1 MTDILRAE
9 YGYNLQIL
17 CVFYEICTNLICITH
32 FWHLFVYLDTSSLR
46 EKGQLSTQLF
56 FGAGVCFWTTFLVK
70 TKIHRLIFTS
80 GRGSMSMPGSRAGS
94 PTGCGSG
101 TPISSTGSAARP
113 TRQSQGPFP
122 RGTGGFRRV
131 VLQQHSLGKNDLF
144 FNYGFLRANCEINK
158 FKRPEVGIYKRKQE
172 IKNST

>member
-1 MTDILRAE
+1 M
-9 YGYNLQIL
+9 
-17 CVFYEICTNLICITH
+17 
-32 FWHLFVYLDTSSLR
+32 
-46 EKGQLSTQLF
+46 
-56 FGAGVCFWTTFLVK
+56 K

-131 VLQQHSLGKNDLF
+131 VLQQHSLGNNNLF

-158 FKRPEVGIYKRKQE
+158 FKRPEVGIYKRNQE
-172 IKNST
+172 LDLESDQENKNSAKKKRKNFIFFLDHFLGRVLVFFVFVLSSFL